1 MINYS
6 YIVIIV
12 KILMDMIML
21 MVDINAIIKEN
32 GITLIANLIIAILDI
47 FLIKF
52 RRNVLRIVILR
63 MKKVILFTKI
73 IFMENSILKK
83 IKNILLYF
91 SYMKNI
97 IILMKSQIKNI

>member
-97 IILMKSQIKNI
+97 IILMKSQKKNI